1 MASHSRLNQNFDE
14 GDDLIELDMAEH
26 YDGDERIN
34 RDEALLIDYDND
46 APFEGIKDTMEEGKC
61 AILASK

>member
-1 MASHSRLNQNFDE
+1 
-14 GDDLIELDMAEH
+14 MAEH
-26 YDGDERIN
+26 YDGDERMN